1 MPTVT
6 WPTLNRK
13 PTRQSWELRSLTQVH
28 ESPLNGSVQTQELPG
43 ARWASSIVFESVAH
57 PDDRAALMSFAAQLR
72 GRAGRVQVRNWG
84 ARARGTLG
92 GTPLVDGG
100 AQTGAS
106 LATDG
111 WSVGAT
117 VRAGDFFAVAGEFK
131 MVTADATADGVGAMT
146 LTFEPP
152 LHASPADNAALTFV
166 APTVLM
172 MPVADGVAWSYEA
185 GGVMTFVFDLIE
197 VL

>member
-1 MPTVT
+1 MTKLAKKYFLLT
-6 WPTLNRK
+6 IK
-13 PTRQSWELRSLTQVH
+13 PIQ
-28 ESPLNGSVQTQELPG
+28 P
-43 ARWASSIVFESVAH
+43 
-57 PDDRAALMSFAAQLR
+57 
-72 GRAGRVQVRNWG
+72 
-84 ARARGTLG
+84 
-92 GTPLVDGG
+92 
-100 AQTGAS
+100 
-106 LATDG
+106 
-111 WSVGAT
+111 
-117 VRAGDFFAVAGEFK
+117 VRAGDFFGVAGEFK
-131 MVTADATADGVGAMT
+131 MVTADATANGSGAMT